1 MLCHLCYICDMGNAS
16 NIEQYQFT
24 SDQDRQAAAENGRKG
39 GIASGIAKREKRR
52 LSDALSAVLD
62 ESVAL
67 TDGSQMTRGEIIV
80 RNILSRAKDEGTVR
94 DLKTLME
101 LTGDYTPSLDL
112 DTAPVVI
119 LRPSELE
126 AIDKLKK

>member
-1 MLCHLCYICDMGNAS
+1 MSNYQ
-16 NIEQYQFT
+16 NIEKHNFT
-24 SDQDRQAAAENGRKG
+24 SEQDHDTVVANGRKG
-39 GIASGIAKREKRR
+39 GIASGEAKREKKR
-52 LSDALSAVLD
+52 LKAILAEVLD
-62 ESVAL
+62 GEVR
-67 TDGSQMTRGEIIV
+67 TKDGQTMTHGEIIV
-80 RNILSRAKDEGTVR
+80 RNTLRRAAEKGSVT

>member
-1 MLCHLCYICDMGNAS
+1 MGKAS

-24 SDQDRQAAAENGRKG
+24 SAQDRQAAAENGCKG

-52 LSDALSAVLD
+52 LIDALSAVLD

-67 TDGSQMTRGEIIV
+67 TDGSQMSRGEIIV
-80 RNILSRAKDEGTVR
+80 RNTLRRAAEKGSVS
-94 DLKTLME
+94 DLKTIME
-101 LTGDYTPSLDL
+101 LTGEYTQRMDL
-112 DTAPVVI
+112 GEMPPVVV

>member
-1 MLCHLCYICDMGNAS
+1 MGNAS

-24 SDQDRQAAAENGRKG
+24 SAQDRQAAAENGSKG

-80 RNILSRAKDEGTVR
+80 RKILSRAKDKGTVR

>member
-1 MLCHLCYICDMGNAS
+1 MANYQ
-16 NIEQYQFT
+16 NIEKHKYT
-24 SDQDRQAAAENGRKG
+24 SDQDHDTVVENGRKG
-39 GIASGIAKREKRR
+39 GIASGEAKREKKR
-52 LSDALSAVLD
+52 LKAILTEVLD
-62 ESVAL
+62 GEVR
-67 TDGSQMTRGEIIV
+67 TKDGQTMTHGEIIV
-80 RNILSRAKDEGTVR
+80 RNTLRRAAEKGSIS
-94 DLKTLME
+94 DLKTIME

>member
-1 MLCHLCYICDMGNAS
+1 MGNAS

-24 SDQDRQAAAENGRKG
+24 SAQDRQAAAENGRKG

-52 LSDALSAVLD
+52 LSDALSTVLD

>member
-1 MLCHLCYICDMGNAS
+1 MGNAS

-52 LSDALSAVLD
+52 LSDALSSVLD

>member
-1 MLCHLCYICDMGNAS
+1 MGKAS

-24 SDQDRQAAAENGRKG
+24 SAQDRQVAAENGRKG

-67 TDGSQMTRGEIIV
+67 TDGSQMSRGEIIV

>member
-1 MLCHLCYICDMGNAS
+1 MGNSS

>member
-1 MLCHLCYICDMGNAS
+1 MGNAS

-67 TDGSQMTRGEIIV
+67 TDGSQMSRGEIIV

>member
-1 MLCHLCYICDMGNAS
+1 MSNYQ

-52 LSDALSAVLD
+52 LSGSLSAVLD
-62 ESVAL
+62 ETVTLA
-67 TDGSQMTRGEIIV
+67 DGSQMTRGEIIV
-80 RNILSRAKDEGTVR
+80 RKILSRAKDEGTVR

>member
-1 MLCHLCYICDMGNAS
+1 MGNAS

-24 SDQDRQAAAENGRKG
+24 SAQDRQAAAENGRKG
-39 GIASGIAKREKRR
+39 GIASGVAKREKRR
-52 LSDALSAVLD
+52 LSDALSAVVD

>member
-1 MLCHLCYICDMGNAS
+1 MGKAS

-24 SDQDRQAAAENGRKG
+24 STQDRQAAAENGRKG

>member
-1 MLCHLCYICDMGNAS
+1 MGKAS

-24 SDQDRQAAAENGRKG
+24 SAQDRQAAAENGRKG

-62 ESVAL
+62 ESVAR
-67 TDGSQMTRGEIIV
+67 TDGSQMSRGGIIV

>member
-24 SDQDRQAAAENGRKG
+24 SAQDRQAAAENGRKG

-52 LSDALSAVLD
+52 LSRALSAVLD

-112 DTAPVVI
+112 DTTPVVI

>member
-1 MLCHLCYICDMGNAS
+1 MGNTS

-24 SDQDRQAAAENGRKG
+24 SAQDRQAAAENGRKG

>member
-1 MLCHLCYICDMGNAS
+1 MGNAS

-24 SDQDRQAAAENGRKG
+24 SAQDRQTAAENGRKG

>member
-1 MLCHLCYICDMGNAS
+1 MGNAS

-67 TDGSQMTRGEIIV
+67 TDGSQMSRGEIIV

-112 DTAPVVI
+112 DTTPVVI

>member
-1 MLCHLCYICDMGNAS
+1 MGNAS

>member
-1 MLCHLCYICDMGNAS
+1 MGKAS

-24 SDQDRQAAAENGRKG
+24 SAQDRQAAAENGRKG
-39 GIASGIAKREKRR
+39 GIASGIAKREKRK

-67 TDGSQMTRGEIIV
+67 TNGSQMTRGEIIV

>member
-1 MLCHLCYICDMGNAS
+1 MGKAS
-16 NIEQYQFT
+16 NIERYQFT

-52 LSDALSAVLD
+52 LSDALSAMLD

>member
-1 MLCHLCYICDMGNAS
+1 MGKAS

-39 GIASGIAKREKRR
+39 GIASGIAKREKRK

>member
-1 MLCHLCYICDMGNAS
+1 MGNAS

-24 SDQDRQAAAENGRKG
+24 SAQDRQAAAQNGRKG

-67 TDGSQMTRGEIIV
+67 TDGSQMSRGEIIV

>member
-1 MLCHLCYICDMGNAS
+1 MDKTS

-24 SDQDRQAAAENGRKG
+24 SAQDRQAAAENGRKG
-39 GIASGIAKREKRR
+39 GIASGIARREKRK

>member
-1 MLCHLCYICDMGNAS
+1 MGKAS

-24 SDQDRQAAAENGRKG
+24 SAQDRQAAAENGRKG

-67 TDGSQMTRGEIIV
+67 TDGSQMSRGEIIG

>member
-1 MLCHLCYICDMGNAS
+1 MGNAS

-24 SDQDRQAAAENGRKG
+24 SAQDRQAAAENGRKG
-39 GIASGIAKREKRR
+39 GIASGIARREKRK

>member
-1 MLCHLCYICDMGNAS
+1 MGKAS

-24 SDQDRQAAAENGRKG
+24 SAQDRQAAAENGRKG

-52 LSDALSAVLD
+52 LSDALSTVLD

-67 TDGSQMTRGEIIV
+67 TDGSKMTRGEIIV

>member
-1 MLCHLCYICDMGNAS
+1 MGNAS

-24 SDQDRQAAAENGRKG
+24 SAQDRQAAAENGRKG
-39 GIASGIAKREKRR
+39 GIASGVAKREKRR

-101 LTGDYTPSLDL
+101 LTGDYTPSLNL

>member
-1 MLCHLCYICDMGNAS
+1 MGNAS

-24 SDQDRQAAAENGRKG
+24 SSQDRQAAAENGRKG

-67 TDGSQMTRGEIIV
+67 TDGSQMSRGEIIV

>member
-1 MLCHLCYICDMGNAS
+1 MSNYQ

-24 SDQDRQAAAENGRKG
+24 SAQDRQAAAENGRKG
-39 GIASGIAKREKRR
+39 GIASGEAKREEKR
-52 LSDALSAVLD
+52 LKAILTEVLD
-62 ESVAL
+62 GEVR
-67 TDGSQMTRGEIIV
+67 TKDGQTMTHGEIIV
-80 RNILSRAKDEGTVR
+80 RNTLRRAAEKGSVT

-101 LTGDYTPSLDL
+101 LTGEYTQRMDL
-112 DTAPVVI
+112 GEMPPVVV

>member
-1 MLCHLCYICDMGNAS
+1 MSNYQ
-16 NIEQYQFT
+16 NIEKHNFT
-24 SDQDRQAAAENGRKG
+24 SEQDHDTVVENGRKG
-39 GIASGIAKREKRR
+39 GIASGEAKREKKR
-52 LSDALSAVLD
+52 LKAILTEVLD
-62 ESVAL
+62 GEVR
-67 TDGSQMTRGEIIV
+67 TKDGQTMTHGEIIV
-80 RNILSRAKDEGTVR
+80 RNTLRRAAEKGSVT
-94 DLKTLME
+94 DLKTIME

>member
-1 MLCHLCYICDMGNAS
+1 MSNYQ
-16 NIEQYQFT
+16 NIEKHKYT
-24 SDQDRQAAAENGRKG
+24 SDQDHDTVVANGRKG
-39 GIASGIAKREKRR
+39 GIASGEAKREKKR
-52 LSDALSAVLD
+52 LKAILAEVLD
-62 ESVAL
+62 GEVR
-67 TDGSQMTRGEIIV
+67 TKDGQTMTHGEIIV
-80 RNILSRAKDEGTVR
+80 RNTLRRAAEKGSVT

>member
-1 MLCHLCYICDMGNAS
+1 MGKAS

-24 SDQDRQAAAENGRKG
+24 SAQDRQAAAENGRKG

-67 TDGSQMTRGEIIV
+67 TDGSQMSRGEIIV

-94 DLKTLME
+94 ALKTLME

>member
-1 MLCHLCYICDMGNAS
+1 MSNYK

-24 SDQDRQAAAENGRKG
+24 SAQDRQAAAENGRKG

>member
-1 MLCHLCYICDMGNAS
+1 MSNYQ
-16 NIEQYQFT
+16 NIEKHNFT
-24 SDQDRQAAAENGRKG
+24 SEQDHDTVVENGRKG
-39 GIASGIAKREKRR
+39 GIASGEAKREKKR
-52 LSDALSAVLD
+52 LKAILSEVLD
-62 ESVAL
+62 GEVR
-67 TDGSQMTRGEIIV
+67 TKDGQTMTHGEIIV
-80 RNILSRAKDEGTVR
+80 RNTLRRAAEKGSVT
-94 DLKTLME
+94 DLKTIME

>member
-1 MLCHLCYICDMGNAS
+1 MGKAS

-24 SDQDRQAAAENGRKG
+24 SAQDRQAAAENGRKG

-112 DTAPVVI
+112 DTTPVVI
-119 LRPSELE
+119 LRSSELE

>member
-1 MLCHLCYICDMGNAS
+1 MSNYQ

-24 SDQDRQAAAENGRKG
+24 SAQDRQAAAENGRKG

-67 TDGSQMTRGEIIV
+67 TDGSQMSRGEIIV

>member
-1 MLCHLCYICDMGNAS
+1 MGNAS

-24 SDQDRQAAAENGRKG
+24 SAQDRQAAAQNGRKG

-67 TDGSQMTRGEIIV
+67 TDGSQMSRGEIIV

-112 DTAPVVI
+112 DTTPVVI

>member
-1 MLCHLCYICDMGNAS
+1 MGNAS

-39 GIASGIAKREKRR
+39 GIASGEAKREKKR
-52 LSDALSAVLD
+52 LKAILTEVLD
-62 ESVAL
+62 GEVR
-67 TDGSQMTRGEIIV
+67 TKDGQTMTHGEIIV
-80 RNILSRAKDEGTVR
+80 RNTLRRAAEKGSVG
-94 DLKTLME
+94 DLKTIME
-101 LTGDYTPSLDL
+101 LTGEYTQRMDL
-112 DTAPVVI
+112 GEMPPVVV

>member
-1 MLCHLCYICDMGNAS
+1 MGNAS

-39 GIASGIAKREKRR
+39 GIASGIARREERR
-52 LSDALSAVLD
+52 LSRSLSAVLD